1 MRFSVNFGQVTGS
14 EKSETRSL
22 PQVRHLGE
30 GRQLV
35 WRRGFD
41 VLATGKTKL
50 SPDPRISVH
59 QKGRKNNFIK

>member
-1 MRFSVNFGQVTGS
+1 MLMLLSC
-14 EKSETRSL
+14 
-22 PQVRHLGE
+22 QVRHLGE

-59 QKGRKNNFIK
+59 QKGFDNII